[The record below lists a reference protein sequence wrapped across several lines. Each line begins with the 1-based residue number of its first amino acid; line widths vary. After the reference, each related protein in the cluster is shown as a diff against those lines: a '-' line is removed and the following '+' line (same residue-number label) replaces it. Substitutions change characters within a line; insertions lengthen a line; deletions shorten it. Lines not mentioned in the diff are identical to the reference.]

1 MPIFPRLERL
11 DETEIGPLALGL
23 EPNHENRTMDPKLL
37 KEDSFRFTFNS

>member
-1 MPIFPRLERL
+1 MSVFSPLEKL